1 MPRVLLTIVAM
12 ISAALAIAFIALW
25 IRSYSPNSASMQ
37 TRDSISFTHDD
48 PLYWI
53 ISHPGSLAFCRQK
66 GRNWDAHPLRGFKR
80 FGIDFGGS
88 YGDDGSMLW
97 NLVLPYWM
105 ITSLAVVLPMIR
117 VEVWRR
123 DRRMRHRTARGLCPR
138 CGYDLRATP
147 QRCPEC
153 GAAPSAPS
161 RA

>member
-1 MPRVLLTIVAM
+1 MRRVILTFEVALSALIAVTSIV
-12 ISAALAIAFIALW
+12 LW
-25 IRSYSPNSASMQ
+25 VRSYSPDSASMQ
-37 TRDSISFTHDD
+37 TRDSISFTRDD

-53 ISHPGSLAFCRQK
+53 ISHPGSLAFCRQD

-97 NLVLPYWM
+97 NLVVPYWM
-105 ITSLAVVLPMIR
+105 ITSVALLLPAVRLKA
-117 VEVWRR
+117 WRR
-123 DRRMRHRTARGLCPR
+123 DRRMRRRTARGLCPR

-153 GAAPSAPS
+153 GVAPSAPS
-161 RA
+161 QA